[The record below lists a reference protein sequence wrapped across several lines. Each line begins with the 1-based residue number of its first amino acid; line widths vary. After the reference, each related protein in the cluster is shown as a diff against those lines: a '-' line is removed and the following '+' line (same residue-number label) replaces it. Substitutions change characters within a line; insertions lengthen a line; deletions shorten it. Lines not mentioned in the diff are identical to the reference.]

1 MKKVLGILLS
11 VMVVFG
17 LVACEGLFGPKDTTP
32 TDPETE
38 GSKPVEVLKGYKD
51 PKTYTYNTY
60 TALSPSNWN
69 ELTYQDS
76 NDTQILSYVSSSF
89 FGYDFKYDEDGEI
102 VEGGFEVEYVGAKG
116 LVDVTDKYV
125 GDENY
130 AVPEDATSGYAW
142 KIILRED
149 LCWENG
155 DPIKA
160 KDFVY
165 SMQQQLDPLFKNY
178 RADSYYNSGTVI
190 HGAKFYAK
198 QGRDLATIDD
208 LLEIGDV
215 ANAEEFVEKYG
226 DQDAYINW
234 DYSFGGNPLG
244 GEAPDKIV
252 DSTLSVAELY
262 ELFTTIGGGAY
273 AEYVTSEMY
282 MYFNFPTK
290 TWDTVGL
297 FVGDTEYELVIVL
310 DKPIELLKEDG
321 SLSYLAA
328 YQLSGLP
335 LVHEATYEANKVAP
349 VEGSTLWT
357 TTYYTSKE
365 STISWGPYRLASFQ
379 DGKEY
384 VLERN
389 DKWFGYKDDMY
400 ADYYQT
406 DRIVCE
412 TVTEYNTQLMMFNAG
427 EIDGVGID
435 VSVATDYKNSARAYF
450 TPDDYID
457 SLQIQSDETAL
468 AARETEGVNK
478 TILANVK
485 FRKAL
490 SLSIDRAAYNN
501 QCTTSSLAGYG
512 IFNSMHYYDVAN
524 GGAYRNTD
532 PAKKV
537 LCKAY
542 AVNPDDYATLDDAV
556 DAITGFNLVEA
567 RKLVDEAYDETKEAG
582 KISDT
587 DKVVIAMGSGAINE
601 TVTRRFNFIRDCWL
615 ELVKGT
621 KLEGRLEFSEYE
633 DRAAGWANDFR
644 AGGYDVCSGGWSG
657 AAWDPGYFLLAYLHP
672 NYMFSTAWATDK
684 IQMTFTMPKG
694 GENGEDVTDTMSLIQ
709 WYYCLNGITGAKYNW
724 AAGAI
729 DDSSRLELIAALEEQ
744 VLSAYYSVPI
754 SYSFGASLI
763 SYKLDY
769 VTYEYNTFMGYGGI
783 QYATYNYDDV
793 AWDAYVESQN
803 GQLNYKG

>member
-17 LVACEGLFGPKDTTP
+17 LTACELFPSQKPTTP
-32 TDPETE
+32 TDTE
-38 GSKPVEVLKGYKD
+38 GSNPTETLKGYKD

-60 TALSPSNWN
+60 TTISPSNWN

-89 FGYDFKYDEDGEI
+89 FGYDFKLDENGEI

-116 LVDVTDKYV
+116 LVDVTTTYA
-125 GDENY
+125 GDEKY
-130 AVPEDATSGYAW
+130 AVPADATSGYAW
-142 KIILRED
+142 KIVLRED

-155 DPIKA
+155 DEIKA

-190 HGAKFYAK
+190 HGAKAYVK
-198 QGRDLATIDD
+198 QGPDLGTIDD
-208 LLEIGDV
+208 LIEVGAVKD
-215 ANAEEFVEKYG
+215 AAEFIEKYG
-226 DQDAYINW
+226 NQKAYINW
-234 DYSFGGNPLG
+234 DYSFGVNLVTG
-244 GEAPDKIV
+244 GAAEDKIV
-252 DSTLSVAELY
+252 DSTLTAAELY
-262 ELFTTIGGGAY
+262 EIFTTVAGGGY
-273 AEYVTSEMY
+273 AKYASSEMY
-282 MYFNFPTK
+282 IDFEFPAAD
-290 TWDTVGL
+290 WDSVGI

-310 DKPIELLKEDG
+310 DKPIELLKEDK

-335 LVHEATYEANKVAP
+335 LVHEKTYEANKVKP
-349 VEGSTLWT
+349 IEGSTLWT

-365 STISWGPYRLASFQ
+365 STISWGPYKLASFQ

-412 TVTEYNTQLMMFNAG
+412 TVAEYNTQLMMFNAG

-450 TPDDYID
+450 TPDDFVG

-468 AARETEGVNK
+468 AKRESEGVNK

-532 PAKKV
+532 PAKEV
-537 LCKAY
+537 LCKVY

-556 DAITGFNLVEA
+556 DAITGFNLAEA
-567 RKLVDEAYDETKEAG
+567 RKLVDEAYDETFAAG
-582 KISDT
+582 KIKAT

-633 DRAAGWANDFR
+633 DRQSAWANDFR
-644 AGGYDVCSGGWSG
+644 AGGYDICTGGWSG

-672 NYMFSTAWATDK
+672 SYMYSTAWPTDK
-684 IQMTFTMPKG
+684 IEMTFTMPKG
-694 GENGEDVTDTMSLIQ
+694 GENGEDVTETMSLLD
-709 WYYCLNGITGAKYNW
+709 WYYCLNGIPGAAYNW
-724 AAGAI
+724 SAGAI

-744 VLSAYYSVPI
+744 ILSAYYSIPI

-783 QYATYNYDDV
+783 MYATYNYDDV
-793 AWDAYVESQN
+793 AWDAYVASQN